1 MADENMVQNAV
12 WPKENHGGDKNGWE
26 NEEDEENC
34 NDAGK

>member
-12 WPKENHGGDKNGWE
+12 RPKENQGGDKNGWE